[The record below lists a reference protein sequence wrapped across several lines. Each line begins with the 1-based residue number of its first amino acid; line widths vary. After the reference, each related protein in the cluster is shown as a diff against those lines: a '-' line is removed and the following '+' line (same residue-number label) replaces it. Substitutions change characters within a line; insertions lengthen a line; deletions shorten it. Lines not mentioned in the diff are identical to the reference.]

1 MLYAITFIFSGVLT
15 AKWKMKTQ
23 LRVREVYLELF
34 DTVSQDQLVEA
45 EDLAEFCHKELSK
58 YKSNAIKKQM
68 YWDGYSGG
76 KWRKHFKQKETN
88 RKPVYGFPWL
98 NRIYPQYFFISNRI
112 TNLYHLVDN
121 VIIEIWPMQSGKKR

>member
-45 EDLAEFCHKELSK
+45 EDLAEFCH
-58 YKSNAIKKQM
+58 
-68 YWDGYSGG
+68 
-76 KWRKHFKQKETN
+76 
-88 RKPVYGFPWL
+88 
-98 NRIYPQYFFISNRI
+98 
-112 TNLYHLVDN
+112 
-121 VIIEIWPMQSGKKR
+121 